1 MIRLLSPSATSVDA
15 PMLKI
20 IQPYSATVR
29 REEGGA
35 WELTATMAADELDM
49 IAPGADQA
57 ILLADTPEGPQP
69 FRVRYVERDGPILTV
84 RAPHQ
89 YFDADGVLVRH
100 ISEVNATPFD
110 VLAALQTAAI
120 STPVPS
126 LPWTLVDSTTGT
138 ATNSYT
144 ADNKTLTVALS
155 EIATLWGFYIRPDGF
170 EVVCTETRGVQSGY
184 ALVYGANLQEA
195 SVSYDWTDVATA
207 IQPVGENEIT
217 PALPIYPTPAPPYS
231 APHYVVRDY
240 ETGQEKGN
248 TETETA
254 YKNRVLAALT
264 PLAMADVRRLNAP
277 AINYTVT
284 GYVAPGAGVKL
295 GDTVRCIDS
304 RYGLDLN
311 MACVGYDFDPEQ
323 GIYNSVEFGS
333 IRKNLRALRPKS

>member
-1 MIRLLSPSATSVDA
+1 MIRLLAPTATQVTD
-15 PMLKI
+15 PVVKI
-20 IQPYSATVR
+20 IQPYTATVR

-49 IAPGADQA
+49 LAPGSDQA
-57 ILLADTPEGPQP
+57 ILVADTPEGWQP

-89 YFDADGVLVRH
+89 FFDADGVLVRH
-100 ISEVNATPFD
+100 ISEAGAMAMDILAT
-110 VLAALQTAAI
+110 LQTAAI

-126 LPWTLVDSTTGT
+126 LPWTLVDNTTST
-138 ATNSYT
+138 ATGDYT
-144 ADNKTLTVALS
+144 ADNKTLTEVIRD
-155 EIATLWGFYIRPDGF
+155 IAMLWGFYIRPDGF
-170 EVVCTETRGVQSGY
+170 SVICTETRGYQSGY

-195 SVSYDWTDVATA
+195 SVSYDWEDVAVA

-217 PALPIYPTPAPPYS
+217 PALPIYPTPAPPYA

-240 ETGQEKGN
+240 ETGLEKGN

-284 GYVAPGAGVKL
+284 GYVAPDAYVEL

-311 MACVGYDFDPEQ
+311 MACVGYEFDANTLT
-323 GIYNSVEFGS
+323 YNSVEFGS
-333 IRKNLRALRPKS
+333 IRKNLRSLRPKS